1 MSAEYLL
8 DAMKISEAIYLAS
21 NLLASGA
28 WFYELLF

>member
-21 NLLASGA
+21 NLLEGA